1 MNQLKILSHGQV
13 TDLSSGF
20 SLGGGKGGFSIF
32 LKPKQ
37 ATMLLNITVNCR
49 CVNDSSFSVLPC
61 PLNDWIPALIHKLEP
76 NAVNLSQYDVYWGS
90 SERN

>member
-20 SLGGGKGGFSIF
+20 SLGGGKGFSIF

-49 CVNDSSFSVLPC
+49 CVNDNSFSVLPC
-61 PLNDWIPALIHKLEP
+61 PLNDWTPALIQSIGV
-76 NAVNLSQYDVYWGS
+76 NAIDLTEYDVYWGAH
-90 SERN
+90 EQI